1 MARCARTPHLHPCDL
16 TRTDTVSR
24 LTLISIIFAFLLFLF
39 PQRLKA
45 QEDYR
50 FDIGGGV
57 GMTGYLGDANTA
69 NLWGNPGW
77 DLELLFRYM
86 ANPRWAFKTNFYTG
100 SLSGDSSKMTNVFPG
115 GETYKFS
122 TNFYELGEMV
132 EFNFFNYGMGETYRK
147 LKRISPYIAA
157 GVGLTLWSVDGKM
170 GTAFNI
176 PLGVGVKYKLS
187 ERWNIGFE
195 FLMKKTFTDRLDGEV
210 LKDPYGIKSSFMKN
224 TDWYSTMSITISYEF
239 SKRCAV
245 CNYKD

>member
-1 MARCARTPHLHPCDL
+1 M
-16 TRTDTVSR
+16 SR
-24 LTLISIIFAFLLFLF
+24 RFGISLILILFLSF
-39 PQRLKA
+39 IPLKGKA

-50 FDIGGGV
+50 FDIGAGV

-77 DLELLFRYM
+77 DFEALFRYI
-86 ANPRWAFKTNFYTG
+86 ANPRWAFKTNFYAG
-100 SLSGDSSKMTNVFPG
+100 SLRGDSSQMTNVFPG

-122 TNFYELGEMV
+122 TTFYELGEMV
-132 EFNFFNYGMGETYRK
+132 EFNFFSYGMGETYRK

-157 GVGLTLWSVDGKM
+157 GIGMTLWSVDGKT
-170 GTAFNI
+170 GAAFNI

-195 FLMKKTFTDRLDGEV
+195 FLMKKTFSDKLDGEA
-210 LKDPYGIKSSFMKN
+210 LRDPYGIKSSFMKN